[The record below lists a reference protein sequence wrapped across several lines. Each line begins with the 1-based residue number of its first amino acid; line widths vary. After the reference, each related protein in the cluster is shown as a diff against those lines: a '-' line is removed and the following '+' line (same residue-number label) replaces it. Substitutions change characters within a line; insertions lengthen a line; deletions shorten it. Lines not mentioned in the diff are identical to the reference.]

1 MGVKGFNS
9 WFGKTYAAAYVPV
22 KRRYDHLYIDMA
34 SLLHEVT
41 RKGAGLLLYTCIS
54 CLDARHPA
62 LCSQVCPAAAGSCM
76 HALPWFRR
84 SAMT

>member
-9 WFGKTYAAAYVPV
+9 WFGKTYAAAYLPV

-41 RKGAGLLLYTCIS
+41 RKGAGLLSHSDEI
-54 CLDARHPA
+54 H
-62 LCSQVCPAAAGSCM
+62 
-76 HALPWFRR
+76 
-84 SAMT
+84 